1 MRPVGLMADRTR
13 SPGGRTCRKITKAFG
28 EVMHQDRRTLVIIS
42 QTFVPDP
49 ASVGQHIADVAQ
61 EMARRG
67 HRVVVYTSNRG
78 YENPGLRYPSR
89 KNLNGVDVRRLPF
102 SSFGKRSIAV

>member
-1 MRPVGLMADRTR
+1 MT
-13 SPGGRTCRKITKAFG
+13 SPS
-28 EVMHQDRRTLVIIS
+28 HDQRTLVIIS

-49 ASVGQHIADVAQ
+49 ASVGQHMADVAR

-89 KNLNGVDVRRLPF
+89 ERLDGVDVRRLPF
-102 SSFGKRSIAV
+102 SSFGKRSIPVRAFGTFTFLVQCVLICLFTPRLG